1 MSMNLRR
8 WLVAAA
14 VLVAVVSALA
24 VTPTSVVAQI
34 RAALVKNVDE
44 PWRTP
49 WETRTEF
56 LPNAGGC
63 YTPGDCFNYVD
74 GSGFAKFELRP
85 VPAGKRWS
93 WSRPPAAWSTVT
105 GRTQQIWLGT
115 GTTAIVFDGVKW
127 MYGGPFYPGTSFSMT
142 TFSSE
147 VHATF
152 GPGEV
157 PVVRVFG
164 SPSLSGYASLVFK
177 GYLIDAM

>member
-14 VLVAVVSALA
+14 VLVAVGSALA

-56 LPNAGGC
+56 LPNGGGC
-63 YTPGDCFNYVD
+63 YTPGDCFNYLD
-74 GSGFAKFELRP
+74 GSGFARFELRA
-85 VPAGKRWS
+85 VPAGKRWVVVS
-93 WSRPPAAWSTVT
+93 ATGGLVNGD

-127 MYGGPFYPGTSFSMT
+127 MYGGPFYPGTSFSMA

-164 SPSLSGYASLVFK
+164 SPSLVGYTSLVFK